1 MARTFIHFFPHIH
14 SFSMKVSLKAGD
26 HLPITQQLDSLCEP
40 LKGRRECVALLVKGK
55 ALVFKIHD
63 PVSFVTL
70 VSSFSFPLALPPTPC
85 LPGFLRFFCCWSNC
99 LCFLCLSPYSSST
112 PSCPFSFPLC
122 ISYTISR
129 KASSKEWTDYKTL
142 MVILSRLLLPHIF

>member
-70 VSSFSFPLALPPTPC
+70 VSSFSFPLALPPPPASPVSLGFFVVDLTAC
-85 LPGFLRFFCCWSNC
+85 VFSAYLPI
-99 LCFLCLSPYSSST
+99 P
-112 PSCPFSFPLC
+112 
-122 ISYTISR
+122 
-129 KASSKEWTDYKTL
+129 
-142 MVILSRLLLPHIF
+142 LLLPPVLFPSHSAFLTQFPVKHHLKNGQIIKP